1 MAQIEWVHERL
12 LAWAERVT
20 VGDGDGYAAVNV
32 LHPNWSP
39 PAKGSRPSPK
49 ISLGRGAEI
58 ERTHQAVRELGLR
71 LRNTVVLL
79 YCRKLSPTEAA
90 VRLDCSERTVHDRIA
105 RAHQQLAEFLQIA
118 VKRL

>member
-32 LHPNWSP
+32 LHTNWSP

-49 ISLGRGAEI
+49 ISLAVAPRSSA
-58 ERTHQAVRELGLR
+58 RTRPCASWACVCAIRWCCS
-71 LRNTVVLL
+71 T
-79 YCRKLSPTEAA
+79 AA
-90 VRLDCSERTVHDRIA
+90 S
-105 RAHQQLAEFLQIA
+105 
-118 VKRL
+118 